1 MLRYF
6 NVFGPRQDPKGAYA
20 AVIPKFIDLMKN
32 DKNPTINGDGSF
44 SRDFTYVDNVVQANI
59 KALLTNNVE
68 CYGEV
73 YNIGAGGRFSLLELV
88 SNINKHLQKEI
99 LPIFGPNRPGDI
111 PHSNANISKAKNML
125 DYNLKISFGKVF

>member
-1 MLRYF
+1 M
-6 NVFGPRQDPKGAYA
+6 VW
-20 AVIPKFIDLMKN
+20 FI
-32 DKNPTINGDGSF
+32 F
-44 SRDFTYVDNVVQANI
+44 RDFTYVDNVVQANI

-99 LPIFGPNRPGDI
+99 LPIFGPNRPVDI

-125 DYNLKISFGKVF
+125 DYNPKISFEEGILKTINYKCKGEAIKN